1 MAIKASDFDHPIVF
15 LFVLTIGVIA
25 MQAFLAWGFATL
37 GWTGPLG
44 LVKGGV
50 APQAPGGVQAP

>member
-1 MAIKASDFDHPIVF
+1 MKLEDFDHPLVF
-15 LFVLTIGVIA
+15 CITITLVVIG
-25 MQAFLAWGFATL
+25 FTSLLSWGFATL

-50 APQAPGGVQAP
+50 A